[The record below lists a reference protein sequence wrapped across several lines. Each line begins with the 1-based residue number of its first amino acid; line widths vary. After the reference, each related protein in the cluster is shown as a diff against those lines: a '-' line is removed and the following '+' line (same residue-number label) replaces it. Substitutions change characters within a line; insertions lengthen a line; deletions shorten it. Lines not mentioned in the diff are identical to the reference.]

1 MQEFLDVM
9 KALADPSRVK
19 IIKMLQHRSDMCV
32 CELRSAL
39 GLAQPTVSKHLKVLE
54 GAGLLTRKK
63 DGQWVNYALRHEA
76 GTYAAAMLNNLDGW
90 LNDTPDIRGVLDQLP
105 HLDRLTICGAPAG
118 AAPANPATTDT
129 TK

>member
-63 DGQWVNYALRHEA
+63 DGQWVNYALRREA
-76 GTYAAAMLNNLDGW
+76 GSYAAAMLDNLDGW
-90 LNDTPDIRGVLDQLP
+90 LNDTPDIRDVLDKLP
-105 HLDRLTICGAPAG
+105 HLDRLTICGAPTG
-118 AAPANPATTDT
+118 PDPADPATADT